1 MLNPYR
7 APPAIDK
14 GIIMPVDKQTLVKL
28 KKFAK
33 VFAEASE
40 RDANESDTVMY
51 LIEFF
56 KEVLDYDP
64 LGGEISKEVAIND
77 RYCDFGI
84 RLDEKIAFLV
94 EAKPS
99 GVKTLKPKYIEQA
112 ENYGSRAAITWVL
125 LTNGVMW
132 QLYHLT
138 FGNGIEHELVFE
150 INLLDDLEQRP
161 DWLWDTLSVLSKRN
175 VREESLDIYY
185 EQQKL
190 LSPKNVVNLLLNEE
204 VLTKIR
210 QQLNRKAPTRL
221 DLTTVFEA
229 VRDVLS
235 QEALASAGDIVSP
248 ARKRHRRRQHREDGT
263 DGEESANEV
272 AVTADEKQGCVA
284 QQPAPAVEIPVAPP
298 SSIPA
303 APPLGPS

>member
-1 MLNPYR
+1 MP
-7 APPAIDK
+7 IDK
-14 GIIMPVDKQTLVKL
+14 PTLGKL

-33 VFAEASE
+33 VFADARD

-64 LGGEISKEVAIND
+64 LGGEISKEVSIND

-84 RLDEKIAFLV
+84 RLDDKIAFLV
-94 EAKPS
+94 EAKPA
-99 GVKTLKPKYIEQA
+99 GVKSLKPKHIEQA
-112 ENYGSRAAITWVL
+112 ENYGSRSGISWVL

-150 INLLDDLEQRP
+150 LNLLDDLELRP
-161 DWLWDTLSVLSKRN
+161 DWVWDTLSVLNKRN
-175 VREESLDIYY
+175 VREESLDTYY

-190 LSPKNVVNLLLNEE
+190 LSPKNVVNLLLDEE
-204 VLTKIR
+204 MLMKLR
-210 QQLNRKAPTRL
+210 QELNRKAPTRL

-235 QEALASAGDIVSP
+235 QEALASAGDIVPP
-248 ARKRHRRRQHREDGT
+248 ARKKHRRRQRKTEDGVEEEP
-263 DGEESANEV
+263 GEEGGSVPAAQAELSV
-272 AVTADEKQGCVA
+272 EKVLPAAQGT
-284 QQPAPAVEIPVAPP
+284 VAP
-298 SSIPA
+298 SAQEPA
-303 APPLGPS
+303 APPPPGPN